1 MNKAQLIEKILQTNP
16 QLTKKALVKCKK
28 AELEE
33 IYNTLQLQEEN
44 NIKEIKQDKDEK
56 ETKKS
61 IIEFSSFSDSET
73 EEENEE
79 NEEKDAIEDHNVS
92 MSIVKVKKNE
102 NVSSDEELEDAIEDH
117 KDLPK
122 EPPKLTRQNAMTK
135 SVEFNDINELV
146 ALPPLRKAEPKLNI
160 SKIKQQLRG
169 EMNIFIEDMKN
180 LLHDFRQTRDKDFL
194 TDNYQIILRDQEER
208 FLDFLESITAPD
220 ALYDYAHSLLQP
232 HTNRINRLVR

>member
-102 NVSSDEELEDAIEDH
+102 NVSSDEELE
-117 KDLPK
+117 DLPK

>member
-1 MNKAQLIEKILQTNP
+1 MNKAQLIEKILEINP
-16 QLTKKALVKCKK
+16 QITKKALTKCKK

-33 IYNTLQLQEEN
+33 IYNSLQLQ
-44 NIKEIKQDKDEK
+44 KQKADTEKK
-56 ETKKS
+56 ETKKSMNNKS
-61 IIEFSSFSDSET
+61 IIEFSSFSDSDT

-79 NEEKDAIEDHNVS
+79 NEENVS
-92 MSIVKVKKNE
+92 MSVVKVMKNE
-102 NVSSDEELEDAIEDH
+102 NVTSDEDFEDVIEDH

-135 SVEFNDINELV
+135 SVEFDDINELV
-146 ALPPLRKAEPKLNI
+146 ALPPLQRQETIQEKPKLNI
-160 SKIKQQLRG
+160 PKIKQQLRG

-194 TDNYQIILRDQEER
+194 TDNYNLVLRDQEER
-208 FLDFLESITAPD
+208 FLEFLEGINAPD
-220 ALYDYAHSLLQP
+220 VLYNYAHSLLQP

>member
-16 QLTKKALVKCKK
+16 QLTKNALTKCKK

-33 IYNTLQLQEEN
+33 MYNTLQLQEQQVKKEE
-44 NIKEIKQDKDEK
+44 IKE
-56 ETKKS
+56 KKRENKKNNT

-73 EEENEE
+73 EEEVEE
-79 NEEKDAIEDHNVS
+79 NKDAIED
-92 MSIVKVKKNE
+92 E
-102 NVSSDEELEDAIEDH
+102 FEEFEE
-117 KDLPK
+117 LPK

-135 SVEFNDINELV
+135 SVEFDDINELV
-146 ALPPLRKAEPKLNI
+146 ALPPLQRQETIQQKPKLNI
-160 SKIKQQLRG
+160 PKIKQQLKA

-208 FLDFLESITAPD
+208 FLEFLESITSPD
-220 ALYDYAHSLLQP
+220 ILYDYAHSLLQP